1 MHVYVDCVAII
12 IFDCHRII
20 TVIPGSSA
28 LRHHNSSFVSM
39 PSPVYG
45 IINAPDFDLK
55 PAGDSSEAI
64 QFIDLTDSS
73 PMFLKITYSSFRF
86 SLSFPSTSA

>member
-28 LRHHNSSFVSM
+28 IA
-39 PSPVYG
+39 PS
-45 IINAPDFDLK
+45 
-55 PAGDSSEAI
+55 
-64 QFIDLTDSS
+64 QFIIRIYAIASVR
-73 PMFLKITYSSFRF
+73 YH
-86 SLSFPSTSA
+86 

>member
-1 MHVYVDCVAII
+1 MYTS
-12 IFDCHRII
+12 
-20 TVIPGSSA
+20 TVSPSLYLIVTVLSPSFQAA
-28 LRHHNSSFVSM
+28 LPSRHHDSSFVSM

-73 PMFLKITYSSFRF
+73 PMFLKITYS
-86 SLSFPSTSA
+86 

>member
-1 MHVYVDCVAII
+1 MYTS
-12 IFDCHRII
+12 
-20 TVIPGSSA
+20 TVSPSLYLIVTVLSPLFQAA
-28 LRHHNSSFVSM
+28 LPSRHHNSSFVSM

-73 PMFLKITYSSFRF
+73 PMFLKITYS
-86 SLSFPSTSA
+86 

>member
-28 LRHHNSSFVSM
+28 M

-73 PMFLKITYSSFRF
+73 PMFLKITYS
-86 SLSFPSTSA
+86 